1 MKISDLL
8 ALELGESVSVANEPF
23 TKMGQAE
30 VKLDDGTKMFWLY
43 DDEDHMLS
51 VAPEEDELVFFQQIQ
66 EELEPSET
74 ILYQSKEYEFSYED
88 GGSVKHVEGDTLVE
102 EEDHNA
108 FSDYQSKDGETVRII
123 TNDNSGEVISYAG
136 RTVSEDDLS
145 EI

>member
-30 VKLDDGTKMFWLY
+30 LKLDDGTKMFWLY

-51 VAPEEDELVFFQQIQ
+51 VAPEEDELMLFQQIQ
-66 EELEPSET
+66 EEIEPSET
-74 ILYQSKEYEFSYED
+74 ILFQSKEYEFSYED
-88 GGSVKHVEGDTLVE
+88 GGVIKHVDGDALVE

-108 FSDYQSKDGETVRII
+108 FSDYQSKDGEIVRII
-123 TNDNSGEVISYAG
+123 TNDNSGEVMSYSG
-136 RTVSEDDLS
+136 KTVSEDDLS

>member
-8 ALELGESVSVANEPF
+8 AMELGESVSIANEPF

-30 VKLDDGTKMFWLY
+30 LKLDDGTKMFWLY

-51 VAPEEDELVFFQQIQ
+51 VAPDDEELVLFQQIQ
-66 EELEPSET
+66 EEIEPSDT

-88 GGSVKHVEGDTLVE
+88 AGIVKHVEGDPLVE
-102 EEDHNA
+102 EEDRNV
-108 FSDYQSKDGETVRII
+108 FSDYQSKDGETVRLI
-123 TNDNSGEVISYAG
+123 TNENSGEVAGYVG
-136 RTVSEDDLS
+136 RTVSEEDLS